1 MQKSIFKTICAF
13 TLVFF
18 VMSLTGAAAC
28 NGGSCSASKI
38 DAKNDKFTVTSNN
51 KSFNVLKNDK
61 GQGLKVKTTG
71 YIKTAKGGKVYMQS
85 NGTFKYVK
93 KVNCSSGTDSF
104 SYKAVDKYKK
114 TDTAKVTLYLT
125 CGASK

>member
-28 NGGSCSASKI
+28 SGGSCSASKI
-38 DAKNDKFTVTSNN
+38 DAKNDKFTVTCNN

-93 KVNCSSGTDSF
+93 KVACSKGSDSF
-104 SYKAVDKYKK
+104 TYTAVDKYKK
-114 TDTAKVTLYLT
+114 TDSAKVTLYLT
-125 CGASK
+125 CGCK